1 MKVTFFFTNVGP
13 KYPNSIPRSKKQFST
28 YLQNCPKLNSN
39 SLFMNPTDENE
50 IQQILMSLPSKKSSG
65 YDNLSQLDV
74 KLFGEQIVLPLA
86 ILIN

>member
-1 MKVTFFFTNVGP
+1 
-13 KYPNSIPRSKKQFST
+13 
-28 YLQNCPKLNSN
+28 
-39 SLFMNPTDENE
+39 MNPTDENE

-74 KLFGEQIVLPLA
+74 KIFGEQIVLPLA